1 MSGDVFHTLSIIWDY
16 IQGALRKMQLIAYF
30 LDHFKKIEIRFS
42 DSKSKIKL
50 REVFYTLCLLHR
62 AMYKVLHQRRN

>member
-16 IQGALRKMQLIAYF
+16 VQGALRKMQLVAYF

-42 DSKSKIKL
+42 GSKS
-50 REVFYTLCLLHR
+50 
-62 AMYKVLHQRRN
+62 